1 MRDLKWRFGC
11 LLILLS
17 IAACATPRSP
27 HVSPIAPASIYIA
40 MGSSY
45 AAGPGITTSADQ
57 PRNRCARSTDNYA
70 HILARKLNLRLV
82 DVSCS
87 GATTEHV
94 LGPWKEL
101 PPQIEALT
109 VDTKLVTATIGGN
122 DVGYFGMLW
131 SASCTTAPVPAASRS
146 FKCPSPAAGAN
157 AWSKVET
164 GMRQIAAE
172 VHRRSPTARLI
183 FVDYLSVLPATGTC
197 GSAPMS
203 PDTARSITAVAQRLA
218 RLTERVAAETQADV
232 IQASTLSAR
241 HDACS
246 RDPWITGFPTERSAP
261 GFVPYHPNENGMT
274 AIADALMQRLVTVP
288 RTP

>member
-1 MRDLKWRFGC
+1 
-11 LLILLS
+11 
-17 IAACATPRSP
+17 
-27 HVSPIAPASIYIA
+27 

-70 HILARKLNLRLV
+70 HILARRLSLQLI

-109 VDTKLVTATIGGN
+109 AGTKLVTVTIGGN

-131 SASCTTAPVPAASRS
+131 SASCTTAQIPVAARG
-146 FKCPSPAAGAN
+146 FQCPSPPAGAD
-157 AWSKVET
+157 AWSKVEA
-164 GMRQIAAE
+164 GMRRIAAE
-172 VHRRSPTARLI
+172 VHRRSPTARLV
-183 FVDYLSVLPATGTC
+183 FVDYLSVLPARGTC
-197 GSAPMS
+197 GDAPMN
-203 PDTARSITAVAQRLA
+203 PDTARTITAVAQRLA

-232 IQASTLSAR
+232 IKASTLSAP

-274 AIADALMQRLVTVP
+274 AIADTLMKRLAAGTGH
-288 RTP
+288 T

>member
-1 MRDLKWRFGC
+1 MRDLKWHFGC

-40 MGSSY
+40 LGSSY
-45 AAGPGITTSADQ
+45 AAGPGITTSADEPQ
-57 PRNRCARSTDNYA
+57 NRCARSTDNYA
-70 HILARKLNLRLV
+70 HILARKLNLRLF

-122 DVGYFGMLW
+122 DVGYFAMLW
-131 SASCTTAPVPAASRS
+131 SASCTTAPLPAASRN
-146 FKCPSPAAGAN
+146 FQCPSPPAGAD
-157 AWSKVET
+157 AWRKVEV

-172 VHRRSPTARLI
+172 VHRRSPTARLV
-183 FVDYLSVLPATGTC
+183 FVDYLSVLPAMGTC
-197 GSAPMS
+197 GNAPMKL
-203 PDTARSITAVAQRLA
+203 DKARSIRAVAQRLA
-218 RLTERVAAETQADV
+218 RLTERVAAETKADV
-232 IQASTLSAR
+232 IQASTLSA
-241 HDACS
+241 HHSACS
-246 RDPWITGFPTERSAP
+246 RDPWVTGFPTERSAP
-261 GFVPYHPNENGMT
+261 GFVPYHPNKSGMT
-274 AIADALMQRLVTVP
+274 AIADVLMQRLVTAP
-288 RTP
+288 GTP